1 MKRISHWDR
10 EASGYDTKEAH
21 SINIKSVGNI
31 RDEKGGIVYNAI
43 FNYYKYLQTV
53 NKLMRK

>member
-1 MKRISHWDR
+1 MISHWDR

-31 RDEKGGIVYNAI
+31 RDEKGEIVYNAI
-43 FNYYKYLQTV
+43 FNYYKYLQAV